1 MSYTIRDLQ
10 TYKEM
15 LAVSQLQQEIWGL
28 DNPNFGLYPPML
40 NTAANNGG
48 VVLGAF
54 DDETG
59 RMVGFLFSFLGRATS
74 GPLKLCSQVMG
85 VLKAWRKRGIAQALK
100 QTQRQRAIAAGLPLI
115 TWTYDPLEG
124 PNANLNL
131 HKLRAIS
138 RTYRCDVY
146 GPDFGT
152 LNAGLPTDRLL
163 VEWWVNGPRLE
174 REWDEE
180 DVELIWDS
188 PSVFEIKG
196 QEPNRWIIKADLS
209 LDADT
214 ILLEIPAN
222 IHAVK
227 KANMELAID
236 WRLRVRKA
244 FEKYFNKGY
253 LAVNFISVVERGQRR
268 NRYVLQKGTPARLAE
283 IGIEA

>member
-1 MSYTIRDLQ
+1 
-10 TYKEM
+10 M
-15 LAVSQLQQEIWGL
+15 LAVSELQQEIWGL
-28 DNPNFGLYPPML
+28 ENPNFGLYPPML
-40 NTAANNGG
+40 NTAAKNGG

-54 DDETG
+54 NDDIG
-59 RMVGFLFSFLGRATS
+59 NMVGILFSFLGRAPG

-85 VLKAWRKRGIAQALK
+85 VLKEWRKLGIAEALK
-100 QTQRQRAIAAGLPLI
+100 QTQRQRTIAAGLPLI

-131 HKLRAIS
+131 RKLRAIS

-163 VEWWVNGPRLE
+163 VEWWVNGPRPE

-180 DVELIWDS
+180 DMEVIWDS

-209 LDADT
+209 LDVDS
-214 ILLEIPAN
+214 ILLEIPADL
-222 IHAVK
+222 HAVK

-253 LAVNFISVVERGQRR
+253 IAVNFVSVVERGERR

-283 IGIEA
+283 IGIEV